1 MHLSIFA
8 WKAFSCCCFIIWRR
22 KWQSIHAMAFPPW
35 TDAPIDWILECAGR
49 ITLWRSRETLPRAGA
64 STAGLSSPICT
75 CTACVPT
82 GTGCLHCGCMSPR
95 AGAESL
101 QERIKG
107 PTASGGA
114 TVQFLGGPNLQQSK
128 IFLRINSLS
137 GPAEQKIQRNT

>member
-35 TDAPIDWILECAGR
+35 TDAPTDWILECAGH
-49 ITLWRSRETLPRAGA
+49 ITAWRMRETLPGAGA
-64 STAGLSSPICT
+64 SRAGLSSPICT

-95 AGAESL
+95 AGAESP
-101 QERIKG
+101 QIWNWYAAAYRRHGHAWVERRAPKR
-107 PTASGGA
+107 A
-114 TVQFLGGPNLQQSK
+114 TQNDDAPDYAQP
-128 IFLRINSLS
+128 LR
-137 GPAEQKIQRNT
+137 T